1 MIHIVEIAFN
11 HERKQFT
18 DQIEMKIKYNA
29 IETLQNDVSFKI
41 AYVFD
46 PQQPKYDQE
55 LEELSIG
62 PIPQGVG
69 EFTITCDPP
78 KLDNVPVE
86 LVYGVQVLTLT
97 MSYEGQEFCHI
108 GYYVNTSYKYEITFE
123 EDDNGHLSFVFPE
136 NHPIIADL
144 VRVIHDDKPR
154 VTRKQIEWQTP
165 SNGQSALNTNA
176 SAMQQ

>member
-1 MIHIVEIAFN
+1 MIHILEVKFN
-11 HERKQFT
+11 NDRSEFL
-18 DQIEMKIKYNA
+18 DQIEMHIKYNA
-29 IETLQNDVSFKI
+29 IETLQNDVSFKV

-86 LVYGVQVLTLT
+86 LIYGVQVLTLT
-97 MSYEGQEFCHI
+97 LSYENQEFCHI
-108 GYYVNTSYKYEITFE
+108 GYYVNTSYKYEIPFE
-123 EDDNGHLSFVFPE
+123 EDDNGHLTFKFPQ
-136 NHPIIADL
+136 NHPIVADL

-154 VTRKQIEWQTP
+154 VTRKQIEWQA
-165 SNGQSALNTNA
+165 SSGQSALITNA
-176 SAMQQ
+176 AMPMQE